1 MEIEEITLKEY
12 RKEFDQTFFSKSYNK
27 LQLNIQLDETE
38 KHHLLKNAIVF
49 TNFGDINIQK
59 LGYKIIVT
67 YSNRYNDYK
76 PLYDFAI
83 NKGYIP
89 ISKLVELKYSKNDLN
104 DHFFNLFFSAFQEN
118 FKEKNYYISNGQK
131 KLIEFSTQNNSNFVL
146 VAPTSYGKSEII
158 VNKVFSNLDKKV
170 CVIVPSKALLA
181 QTKKRLL
188 NTSINNELQRIIT
201 HPEMYKGTETN
212 FVSVLTQERLL
223 RLLQQNIN
231 LKFDLALIDEA
242 HNLFGDKENDGRSIL
257 LAQTIIILKK
267 RNKNITL
274 NFFSPFISNPEN
286 LKVKQSNYEIISQNT
301 DEFIKTEKYFVCNL
315 LDNNCFLKIYE
326 QFTNKFINTGVTYN
340 NIIQLLN
347 SEKSR
352 KNIVYLNRPKHIEEF
367 AIEFANSIINN
378 SLEIEEIAKTISD
391 FIHPSYNLIECIKKG
406 IVYHH
411 GGMPEIIRLYVE
423 NIFSIR
429 DDLSFVITSSTLLE
443 GVNIPAEKIFLLSTK
458 KGLKNLSVSQ
468 FKNLI
473 GRVNRFSEIFNS
485 KNGNLNL
492 LEPNIYIVKSKYEN
506 KKANIEKFI
515 STRAKTEI
523 QINDEV
529 NNLFL
534 KEENTLNENQKTE
547 LKKSLEYLE
556 NIEPNSTNLENVD
569 YVQSIIAKLC
579 YKNNISDFNI
589 KIFEQVLILNLE
601 RYINNEN
608 SIITTTDE
616 LLEAIFLIFLN
627 DIEIV
632 DSNLKRLQNLPAR
645 KFYSMILGW
654 RSSSA
659 SYKEMIG
666 SFMRYWKNLTNDEL
680 LIYIGEKWG
689 EVKRNFTDFK
699 PLYVDLRTKNNT
711 QRINL
716 AILKIK
722 EEQDFIEFNLLK
734 YIDILAELELLNLTF
749 YEQIK
754 YGSSDIK
761 IITLLKNGFSIELAK
776 CITKVDYTA
785 YISINNQNDE
795 IVINESIVNEME
807 INEENNILIFEIKY
821 HINQQ

>member
-1 MEIEEITLKEY
+1 MEVTEITLKQY
-12 RKEFDQTFFSKSYNK
+12 RKEFAQTYFANSYKK
-27 LQLNIQLDETE
+27 LQLDIELNETE
-38 KHHLLKNAIVF
+38 IHHLLKNAIIF

-67 YSNRYNDYK
+67 YSNKYNDYK

-89 ISKLVELKYSKNDLN
+89 ISKLVELKYSENNLN
-104 DHFFNLFFSAFQEN
+104 DHFFNLFFSVFQEN
-118 FKEKNYYISNGQK
+118 FREKNYYISNGQK

-158 VNKVFSNLDKKV
+158 VNKVFTNLDKKV
-170 CVIVPSKALLA
+170 CIVVPSKALLA

-188 NTSINNELQRIIT
+188 NNSTNNELQRIIT

-212 FVSVLTQERLL
+212 FVAVLTQERLL
-223 RLLQQNIN
+223 RLLQQNTN
-231 LKFDLALIDEA
+231 LKFDLVLIDEA
-242 HNLFGDKENDGRSIL
+242 HNLYGDKETDGRSIL

-267 RNKNITL
+267 RNRNTIL
-274 NFFSPFISNPEN
+274 NFYSPFISNPQN
-286 LKVKQSNYEIISQNT
+286 LKLKQSDYEITSQNI

-315 LDNNCFLKIYE
+315 IDNNRILKIYE
-326 QFTNKFINTGVTYN
+326 QFTDKFINTGTSYN

-367 AIEFANSIINN
+367 AIEFAISNSIN
-378 SLEIEEIAKTISD
+378 SLEIDEITATISD

-423 NIFSIR
+423 NIFSKR
-429 DDLSFVITSSTLLE
+429 EDLSFVITSSTLLE

-485 KNGNLNL
+485 ENGNLNL
-492 LEPNIYIVKSKYEN
+492 LEPNIYIIKSKYEN
-506 KKANIEKFI
+506 SRANIEKFI
-515 STRAKTEI
+515 STRARTEI
-523 QINDEV
+523 QIDDEV

-534 KEENTLNENQKTE
+534 KEESSLNENQKNE

-569 YVQSIIAKLC
+569 YVQSQIAKLC
-579 YKNNISDFNI
+579 YKNNIADFNI
-589 KIFEQVLILNLE
+589 KSFEQVLIRNLE
-601 RYINNEN
+601 NYLGEEN
-608 SIITTTDE
+608 PIISSTDE

-627 DIEIV
+627 DVEIV
-632 DSNLKRLQNLPAR
+632 DINLKRLQNLPAR
-645 KFYSMILGW
+645 RFYSMILGW

-666 SFMRYWKNLTNDEL
+666 SFMRYWRNLPDDNL

-699 PLYVDLRTKNNT
+699 PLHVDLKTKNNK

-734 YIDILAELELLNLTF
+734 YIDILAELELIDLTF

-754 YGSSDIK
+754 YGSSDTK

-776 CITKVDYTA
+776 CITQENYSSF
-785 YISINNQNDE
+785 ISINNQNDE
-795 IVINESIVNEME
+795 IIISQNIINEME
-807 INEENNILIFEIKY
+807 TKGENKILIFEIKY
-821 HINQQ
+821 HINEQ

>member
-1 MEIEEITLKEY
+1 M
-12 RKEFDQTFFSKSYNK
+12 
-27 LQLNIQLDETE
+27 
-38 KHHLLKNAIVF
+38 
-49 TNFGDINIQK
+49 
-59 LGYKIIVT
+59 
-67 YSNRYNDYK
+67 
-76 PLYDFAI
+76 
-83 NKGYIP
+83 
-89 ISKLVELKYSKNDLN
+89 
-104 DHFFNLFFSAFQEN
+104 
-118 FKEKNYYISNGQK
+118 
-131 KLIEFSTQNNSNFVL
+131 
-146 VAPTSYGKSEII
+146 
-158 VNKVFSNLDKKV
+158 

-188 NTSINNELQRIIT
+188 NNSINNELQRIIT

-212 FVSVLTQERLL
+212 FVAVLTQERLL
-223 RLLQQNIN
+223 RLLQQNIS

-242 HNLFGDKENDGRSIL
+242 HNLFGDKETDGRSIL

-267 RNKNITL
+267 RNRNTIL

-286 LKVKQSNYEIISQNT
+286 LKVKQSNYEITSQNT

-315 LDNNCFLKIYE
+315 IDDNRSLKIYE
-326 QFTNKFINTGVTYN
+326 QFTDSFINTGITYN

-367 AIEFANSIINN
+367 AIEFANSNLIN
-378 SLEIEEIAKTISD
+378 SLEINEITATISD

-423 NIFSIR
+423 NIFSKR

-485 KNGNLNL
+485 ENGNLNL

-506 KKANIEKFI
+506 SRANIEKFI
-515 STRAKTEI
+515 SKRSKTEI

-534 KEENTLNENQKTE
+534 KEESSLNENQKKE

-556 NIEPNSTNLENVD
+556 NIEPNSTNLENVE
-569 YVQSIIAKLC
+569 YVQSLIAKLC

-589 KIFEQVLILNLE
+589 KTFEEVLIINLE
-601 RYINNEN
+601 NYNKNEN
-608 SIITTTDE
+608 PIIATTDE

-627 DIEIV
+627 NIEIV

-645 KFYSMILGW
+645 RFYSMILGW

-666 SFMRYWKNLTNDEL
+666 SFMRYWRNLTDDNL

-689 EVKRNFTDFK
+689 EVKRNFEDFK
-699 PLYVDLRTKNNT
+699 PLYVDLRSKNNT

-734 YIDILAELELLNLTF
+734 YIDILQELELIDLPF

-754 YGSSDIK
+754 YGSSDTK

-776 CITKVDYTA
+776 CITQENYTS
-785 YISINNQNDE
+785 YISINNLNDE
-795 IVINESIVNEME
+795 IIISENIINEME
-807 INEENNILIFEIKY
+807 ISGENNILIFEIKY

>member
-1 MEIEEITLKEY
+1 MEVTEITLKQY
-12 RKEFDQTFFSKSYNK
+12 RNEFAQTYFENSYKK
-27 LQLNIQLDETE
+27 LQLDIELDETE
-38 KHHLLKNAIVF
+38 IHHLLKNAIIF
-49 TNFGDINIQK
+49 INFGDINIQK

-67 YSNRYNDYK
+67 YSNKYNDYK

-89 ISKLVELKYSKNDLN
+89 ISKLVELKYSENNLN
-104 DHFFNLFFSAFQEN
+104 DHFFNLFFSVFQEN
-118 FKEKNYYISNGQK
+118 FREKNYYISNGQK
-131 KLIEFSTQNNSNFVL
+131 KLIEFSNQNNSNFVL

-158 VNKVFSNLDKKV
+158 VNKVFTNLDKKV
-170 CVIVPSKALLA
+170 CVVVPSKALLA

-188 NTSINNELQRIIT
+188 NNSINNELQRIIT

-212 FVSVLTQERLL
+212 FVAVLTQERLL
-223 RLLQQNIN
+223 RLLQQNTN
-231 LKFDLALIDEA
+231 LTFDLVLIDEA
-242 HNLFGDKENDGRSIL
+242 HNLYGDKETDGRSIL

-267 RNKNITL
+267 RNRNTIL

-286 LKVKQSNYEIISQNT
+286 LKVKQLDYEITSQNT

-315 LDNNCFLKIYE
+315 IDNNHYLKIYE
-326 QFTNKFINTGVTYN
+326 QFTDKFINTGTSYN

-367 AIEFANSIINN
+367 AIEFANSISIN
-378 SLEIEEIAKTISD
+378 SLAIDEITTTISD

-423 NIFSIR
+423 NIFSKR
-429 DDLSFVITSSTLLE
+429 EDLSFVITSSTLLE
-443 GVNIPAEKIFLLSTK
+443 GVNIPAEKIFLLSIK

-485 KNGNLNL
+485 ENGNLNL
-492 LEPNIYIVKSKYEN
+492 LEPNIYVIKSKYEN
-506 KKANIEKFI
+506 SRANIEKFI
-515 STRAKTEI
+515 STRARTEI
-523 QINDEV
+523 QIDDEV

-534 KEENTLNENQKTE
+534 KEESSLNENQKNE

-569 YVQSIIAKLC
+569 YVQSQIAKLC
-579 YKNNISDFNI
+579 YKNNIADFNI
-589 KIFEQVLILNLE
+589 KTFEQVLVRNLE
-601 RYINNEN
+601 NYLEEEN
-608 SIITTTDE
+608 SKISSTDE

-627 DIEIV
+627 NIEIT
-632 DSNLKRLQNLPAR
+632 DINLKRLQNLPAR
-645 KFYSMILGW
+645 RFYSMILGW

-666 SFMRYWKNLTNDEL
+666 SFIRYWRNLPDDNL

-699 PLYVDLRTKNNT
+699 PLYVDLKTKNNT

-734 YIDILAELELLNLTF
+734 YIDILSELELINLTF

-754 YGSSDIK
+754 YGSSDKK

-776 CITKVDYTA
+776 CITQENYIN
-785 YISINNQNDE
+785 YISIDNQKDE
-795 IVINESIVNEME
+795 IIISENIIKEME
-807 INEENNILIFEIKY
+807 INGENKILIFEIKY
-821 HINQQ
+821 HINQK